1 MKDTQAE
8 VLKLRK
14 QLVAMEKG
22 RNDLVNK
29 SSMQQRSAQMTIAG
43 QQRTLAEKAAG
54 LDKAMVEHQVSTVR
68 KPVEPLM
75 ELDPSLDRLCG
86 T

>member
-1 MKDTQAE
+1 MMQDANTPAMKDTQAE

-22 RNDLVNK
+22 RKDLVNK

-54 LDKAMVEHQVSTVR
+54 LDKAMVEHQVSTPPGN
-68 KPVEPLM
+68 KTIK
-75 ELDPSLDRLCG
+75 CHA
-86 T
+86 